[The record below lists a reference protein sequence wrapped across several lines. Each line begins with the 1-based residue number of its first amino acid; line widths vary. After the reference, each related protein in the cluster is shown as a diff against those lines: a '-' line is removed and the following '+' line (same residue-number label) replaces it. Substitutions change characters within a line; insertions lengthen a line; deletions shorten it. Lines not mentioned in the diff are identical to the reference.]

1 VLTTSGYAA
10 TVTVIQKGTPV
21 NAFLLAAAVLS
32 LAALPPAVDEKFSGE
47 WKIRN
52 DIASNVSEF
61 TCAFTQKAA
70 ELTGGCSTEQGPV
83 EITGSVEDTSINWVF
98 KSVYNGGPITLTY
111 RGSLGTDGTIAG
123 SVTVEE
129 FSVTGDWSAT
139 PVTK

>member
-1 VLTTSGYAA
+1 MTAY
-10 TVTVIQKGTPV
+10 
-21 NAFLLAAAVLS
+21 LLAASLVS
-32 LAALPPAVDEKFSGE
+32 LAMTPAAADEKFSGE

-61 TCAFTQKAA
+61 TCAFTQKAK
-70 ELTGGCSTEQGPV
+70 ELTGGCTTEQGPV
-83 EITGSVEDTSINWVF
+83 EITGSVEDTSISWVF

-139 PVTK
+139 PVQK